1 MVRENHLFTSS
12 YAPCNVAN
20 RVCSEMNRAARIPAL
35 RDTARALCMLMLL
48 QTGQPAAE
56 PGQLAVPGV
65 ELAAAPGA
73 RGRLT
78 GAQRLRGGGG
88 GVAMVEAAAHEAA
101 QPGSAAQGSEPTGA
115 QVRSPF
121 THSRA
126 NGERQ
131 RRGERFL
138 GERPAHDASVI
149 SCVVEDE
156 GGDVEPQFGDEGE
169 PTGGL
174 APPVKRR
181 RWSNGRTDV
190 GHGKNAGPGE
200 DSTRPREDRD
210 EDGEADENEDAAVLE
225 GVSESEE
232 GYDALRVVDEV
243 VDGRHENGEG
253 GAEEDSAEGGAEDAE
268 GAEGASE
275 EEEFKPWR
283 EQRWPLDLNAVLKL
297 YNSMNETLSLEAG
310 EYQLDALVRV
320 EGAARIDYAQP
331 ADDAHLQRVNESV
344 TKAQVAAAASA
355 KAEIVEEVALTG
367 EKILVQQRVASSEG
381 VVVRLWGPWSMGAR
395 SSGSIRR
402 ICTVQQTDTPEDPT
416 LEVEGRW
423 IFEWCAIRSSGGTAV
438 LVHSLGDATV
448 RSCAL
453 GSMPSQAPAK
463 YGITA
468 TDSAKC
474 VVEKSTLQR
483 CRVLGARFL
492 LQANATLVDCTF
504 QRCSV
509 EGAHVV
515 RSTGSAGS

>member
-1 MVRENHLFTSS
+1 
-12 YAPCNVAN
+12 
-20 RVCSEMNRAARIPAL
+20 MNSTARKRKQPAL
-35 RDTARALCMLMLL
+35 WAAARALCMLMLL
-48 QTGQPAAE
+48 QIVQPAAE

-88 GVAMVEAAAHEAA
+88 GVATVEADHEEA
-101 QPGSAAQGSEPTGA
+101 QPWGAAQGSEPTGV

-121 THSRA
+121 AHSRA
-126 NGERQ
+126 NGGKQ
-131 RRGERFL
+131 RLGERFL
-138 GERPAHDASVI
+138 DGRPAHDASVI

-156 GGDVEPQFGDEGE
+156 GGDVEPVLGDEGE

-174 APPVKRR
+174 APPMKRR
-181 RWSNGRTDV
+181 RCSVGGTNV

-200 DSTRPREDRD
+200 DSTRPREDGD
-210 EDGEADENEDAAVLE
+210 EDGEADESEDGAVLE
-225 GVSESEE
+225 GASESEE

-243 VDGRHENGEG
+243 VDGRHG
-253 GAEEDSAEGGAEDAE
+253 GAEDEDSAEGGAEDAE

-297 YNSMNETLSLEAG
+297 YNSMNETLSLETG

-320 EGAARIDYAQP
+320 EGTARIDYAQP
-331 ADDAHLQRVNESV
+331 ADDARLQRVNESV

-355 KAEIVEEVALTG
+355 EAEIVEEVALTG
-367 EKILVQQRVASSEG
+367 EKMLVQQRVASSAG
-381 VVVRLWGPWSMGAR
+381 VVVRLWGPRSMGAR

-423 IFEWCAIRSSGGTAV
+423 VFEWCAIRSSGGTAV

-453 GSMPSQAPAK
+453 GSMPGQAPAK

-468 TDSAKC
+468 TDSATC
-474 VVEKSTLQR
+474 VVEKSTLQL

-492 LQANATLVDCTF
+492 LHANATLVDCTF

-515 RSTGSAGS
+515 RSTGS